1 MSFTTLALAAIRDLI
16 LADWLSL
23 NPQIATTPDSD
34 NYIRAT
40 GFASAVEG
48 LYQHQQWGVRQQFA
62 DTADSEYLEHHA
74 AMRSM
79 SRKAAAQATGT
90 VRMTGLSGSSVPLGT
105 AFTVGDVAYLTTAAA
120 TMPAPG
126 TVDIAAIAL
135 VAGVAA
141 NQTAAAAAT
150 LTSSPAGIDSAATLL
165 AMTGGVDIESDASLL
180 ARYLDL
186 LRQPPRGGSKADWK
200 RWAEEVSGVDKA
212 YVYGLRSGLG
222 TVDVCITTSSG
233 VPSGTLIQAVVD
245 HIDPL
250 RPVDVASF
258 NVIAPTPLAVP
269 VTIQLTLA
277 NGYALPFVTD
287 DVNATLLAFFKT
299 IAPGDTVFKS
309 QIEALISEVSGVV
322 DRVVSLPASNVVPTV
337 DISQIGWAVLG
348 TVTIT

>member
-90 VRMTGLSGSSVPLGT
+90 VRMTGLSGSSIPLGT

-165 AMTGGVDIESDASLL
+165 AMTGGVDIESDAS
-180 ARYLDL
+180 
-186 LRQPPRGGSKADWK
+186 RGGSKADWK

-233 VPSGTLIQAVVD
+233 VPSSTLIQAVVD

-250 RPVDVASF
+250 RPVDVPSF

-277 NGYALPFVTD
+277 NGYALPSVTD
-287 DVNATLLAFFKT
+287 DVNATLAVFFKT

-337 DISQIGWAVLG
+337 NTSQIGWAVLG
-348 TVTIT
+348 TVTVT

>member
-1 MSFTTLALAAIRDLI
+1 MSFTTLALDDIRDLI

-23 NPQIATTPDSD
+23 NPQIATGQDSD

-62 DTADSEYLEHHA
+62 DTADSEYLEYHA
-74 AMRSM
+74 AMRGM
-79 SRKAAAQATGT
+79 TRKAAAQATGT
-90 VRMTGLSGSSVPLGT
+90 VRMTGTVGSSIPVGT
-105 AFTVGDVAYLTTAAA
+105 AFTVGDTAYLTAAA
-120 TMPAPG
+120 ALIPALG
-126 TVDIAAIAL
+126 TIDIAATAT
-135 VAGVAA
+135 VAGSAG
-141 NQTAAAAAT
+141 NQTAAVDAT
-150 LTSSPAGIDSAATLL
+150 LTSSPAGVNSAASLL

-186 LRQPPRGGSKADWK
+186 LRQPPRGGAKSDWK

-233 VPSGTLIQAVVD
+233 VPSAALIQAVVD

-277 NGYALPFVTD
+277 NGYALPAVTN
-287 DVNATLLAFFKT
+287 DVNATLTAFFKT

-337 DISQIGWAVLG
+337 NTSQIGWAVLD
-348 TVTIT
+348 TVTVT